1 MRKNLLFL
9 TLFLLTTGWLSAKPV
24 TIDFSGTLQKNT
36 IYSFSIRTNQT
47 RNCEMKLPRL
57 KQYPLRRDTQEIICK
72 GDLFFRPDEDG
83 GDTKQNVY
91 DLKIISLSGNLNSVR
106 HDFPDLSGRIVRI
119 TVKNGKANF
128 QLIPERNK
136 WTLEDA
142 VLGGTSSAKT
152 KDQNIL
158 PPEAE
163 RMLRAIFS
171 PLHDPVSNYMGMTRK
186 MEPRKHVKM
195 NVAPIISALR
205 QRGIH
210 ATHTTIKSFAEYAGS
225 TSIDRIPVH
234 RVNLIAQGDHIPG
247 YDFKFELSLMIPAK
261 KPYAQHGPM
270 RISGRTMEVV
280 STLLPE
286 GNPFFGGMTMETVS
300 NDMTDII
307 IIPQ

>member
-1 MRKNLLFL
+1 MRTCLLFL
-9 TLFLLTTGWLSAKPV
+9 FLFLFTAGWLSAKPV
-24 TIDFSGTLQKNT
+24 EIDFSGTLRKNT
-36 IYSFSIRTNQT
+36 TYLFHIRTNQT

-72 GDLFFRPDEDG
+72 GELFFHPDEDG
-83 GDTKQNVY
+83 VTSQNVY
-91 DLKIISLSGNLNSVR
+91 DLKIISLAGNLNSER
-106 HDFPDLSGRIVRI
+106 HDFPALSGRTVRI
-119 TVKNGKANF
+119 TVKDGKARF

-136 WTLEDA
+136 WSLEDA
-142 VLGGTSSAKT
+142 VLGGGSSAKQ
-152 KDQNIL
+152 KDQNVL
-158 PPEAE
+158 SPEAE

-171 PLHDPVSNYMGMTRK
+171 PIHDPVSNYMGMTRK

-195 NVAPIISALR
+195 NIAPIITALR

-210 ATHTTIKSFAEYAGS
+210 ADHSNIKSFAEYAGS

-234 RVNLIAQGDHIPG
+234 RINLIAQGDHVPG
-247 YDFKFELSLMIPAK
+247 YDFKFELTLMIPAK
-261 KPYAQHGPM
+261 KQNAQHGPM
-270 RISGRTMEVV
+270 RISRRTMEIV

-300 NDMTDII
+300 NDMTDMF

>member
-1 MRKNLLFL
+1 MRKYLLFPA
-9 TLFLLTTGWLSAKPV
+9 LFLFTAGWLSAKPV
-24 TIDFSGTLQKNT
+24 EIDFSGTLKKNT
-36 IYSFSIRTNQT
+36 TYSFSIRTNQT

-72 GDLFFRPDEDG
+72 GELFFRPDEDG
-83 GDTKQNVY
+83 NTKQNVY
-91 DLKIISLSGNLNSVR
+91 DLKIISLAGNLNSVR
-106 HDFPDLSGRIVRI
+106 HDFPDLSGRTVRI
-119 TVKNGKANF
+119 SVTNGKAAF

-142 VLGGTSSAKT
+142 VLGGTSSTKT

-158 PPEAE
+158 SPEAE

-171 PLHDPVSNYMGMTRK
+171 PIHDPVSNYMGMSRK

-195 NVAPIISALR
+195 NIAPIISALR

-210 ATHTTIKSFAEYAGS
+210 ADHATIKSFAEYAGS

-247 YDFKFELSLMIPAK
+247 YDFKFELTLMMPAK
-261 KPYAQHGPM
+261 KHHAQHGPM
-270 RISGRTMEVV
+270 RISRRTMEVV
-280 STLLPE
+280 STLLPD

-300 NDMTDII
+300 NDMTDIF